1 MMKVYKYPDKGN
13 WEEIMQRPATDYTSL
28 EKSVKKILQK
38 ENEIIKK

>member
-28 EKSVKKILQK
+28 EKSVKKNIAK
-38 ENEIIKK
+38 SKR